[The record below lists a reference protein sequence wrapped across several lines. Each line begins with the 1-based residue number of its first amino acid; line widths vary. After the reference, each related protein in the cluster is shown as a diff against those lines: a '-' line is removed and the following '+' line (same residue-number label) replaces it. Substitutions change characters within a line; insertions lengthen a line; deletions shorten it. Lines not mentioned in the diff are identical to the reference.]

1 MKSNSK
7 RAILALAII
16 VPVAIVG
23 AVVWSGQQPDSAAP
37 SYSIEQTT
45 EQPTQDSGV
54 VMAAPT
60 AEEPTVDT
68 VAAVDD
74 PDDNPL
80 KPIGPK
86 GSDRLPSQ
94 CGSCGA

>member
-37 SYSIEQTT
+37 SYSIEQPT
-45 EQPTQDSGV
+45 EDSGV